1 MTGLSFP
8 APVQDQPG
16 QSVPGDGWYPEV
28 LLSDIRD
35 RVRLG
40 DGVVTEERLVSA
52 IEGALISAMRE
63 LDGWRAEREQAGAT
77 ELGQVTART
86 VGGLN
91 YAVSLWRRAI
101 RFLAAAELV
110 DLHRDVTATAEG
122 MDRAD
127 DKAGMADEYRR
138 LAWHAIADLR
148 SIGGETVPR
157 NRVSLV

>member
-8 APVQDQPG
+8 APVQDQPDA
-16 QSVPGDGWYPEV
+16 SVPGDGWYPAV

-63 LDGWRAEREQAGAT
+63 LEGWRAERELAGAT
-77 ELGQVTART
+77 GLEGVTERT

-110 DLHRDVTATAEG
+110 ELHRDVSATSEG
-122 MDRAD
+122 MDRAE
-127 DKAGMADEYRR
+127 DKAGVADDYRR
-138 LAWHAIADLR
+138 MAWHAIADLR
-148 SIGGETVPR
+148 SIGGDRQPR